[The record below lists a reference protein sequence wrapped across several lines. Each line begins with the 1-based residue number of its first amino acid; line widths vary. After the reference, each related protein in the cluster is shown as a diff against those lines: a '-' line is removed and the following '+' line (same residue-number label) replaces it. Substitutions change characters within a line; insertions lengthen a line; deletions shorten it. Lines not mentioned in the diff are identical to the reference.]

1 MDLPI
6 TPTEFP
12 SMVYDRTYSDLV
24 RAKELAAIGYANM
37 TDAEREEWDNG
48 LRGAYNAIDFNRVE
62 NAVLYL
68 CGELKDLPQELRDY
82 AAELKVWFDSFF
94 DITYPVDALNL
105 TTKNTWKLGEIPS
118 KEEKSRY
125 LSNVVELRQMLD
137 YETDKLPPSMDGL
150 TIDGANA
157 IEKALAFL
165 HAEIDK
171 FRQMRKTQIENTAA
185 AWFYAG
191 EIYTNEV

>member
-1 MDLPI
+1 
-6 TPTEFP
+6 
-12 SMVYDRTYSDLV
+12 V
-24 RAKELAAIGYANM
+24 N
-37 TDAEREEWDNG
+37 
-48 LRGAYNAIDFNRVE
+48 
-62 NAVLYL
+62 
-68 CGELKDLPQELRDY
+68 LK
-82 AAELKVWFDSFF
+82 A
-94 DITYPVDALNL
+94 
-105 TTKNTWKLGEIPS
+105 KNTWKLGDIPT

-137 YETDKLPPSMDGL
+137 YETDKLPSSMDGL

-165 HAEIDK
+165 HTEIDK